1 MLVQK
6 NKNNFNVLVATD
18 AIAEG
23 YNLNRAGTIINYD
36 IPYNPT
42 KVIQRVGRINRI
54 NKKVYEELFIYNFFP
69 TGIEKKKSEQKK
81 ITSLKMSMF

>member
-6 NKNNFNVLVATD
+6 NKKQFNVLVATD

-42 KVIQRVGRINRI
+42 KVIQRVG
-54 NKKVYEELFIYNFFP
+54 
-69 TGIEKKKSEQKK
+69 Q
-81 ITSLKMSMF
+81 